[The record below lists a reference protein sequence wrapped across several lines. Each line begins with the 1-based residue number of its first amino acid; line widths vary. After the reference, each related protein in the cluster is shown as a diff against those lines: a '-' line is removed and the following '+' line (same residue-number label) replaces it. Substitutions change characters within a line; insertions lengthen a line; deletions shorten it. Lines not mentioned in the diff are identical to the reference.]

1 MENMSKMNNMY
12 TRLAAMTVLSLISM
26 FFLMYM
32 MVDRFVNVFPNINQF
47 YMAATMTAPMVIFE
61 IGLMWAMYKNKLAN
75 TIIFCVALV
84 VLCFSFEF
92 LRWQTAVGDKQFLK
106 SMIPHHA
113 GALLMCDN
121 HRLQDSEIKELCKSI
136 TKGQQEEID
145 FMKRKLDELN
155 NK

>member
-1 MENMSKMNNMY
+1 
-12 TRLAAMTVLSLISM
+12 MTVLSFISM
-26 FFLMYM
+26 FILMYG
-32 MVDRFVNVFPNINQF
+32 MVDRFQNVYPNVNQF
-47 YMAATMTAPMVIFE
+47 YMAAMMTAPMVIFE

-75 TIIFCVALV
+75 TIIVCAALT
-84 VLCFSFEF
+84 VLCFSFAL

-121 HRLQDSEIKELCKSI
+121 HRLEDPEIKELCKTI

-145 FMKRKLDELN
+145 FMKRKLDELER
-155 NK
+155 K